1 MLTTKVN
8 LIMQQSKKPIKIY
21 ELINWLL
28 GQDDKIPVRFI
39 EQKSKLGSLVPYIVE
54 QLWTN
59 MNLVQYLNKHVNDLF
74 NIPDPIGQLL
84 FLKKL
89 FKIRNINKWSLYQK
103 RPDFKSDIIKAIE
116 EKEGYDEG
124 NARGKA
130 LMLKHKFG
138 LLETQGAYKK
148 QTTTKAA
155 IKQAT
160 TQEDKKFIK
169 DLLEQQK
176 TQEEASIPKV
186 NDDIYIKKL
195 TQKFIDEN
203 ELVLF
208 DVSLLKKRN
217 QVLFIF
223 IDKNNHKKY
232 YLMPFMAKIYISKV
246 DGVIHNDYIEK
257 LDPNKFNGY
266 VLTDIRNY
274 TRLKYML
281 NDSYKRIVNGV

>member
-1 MLTTKVN
+1 
-8 LIMQQSKKPIKIY
+8 MQQSKKPIKIY
-21 ELINWLL
+21 DLINWLL
-28 GQDDKIPVRFI
+28 GQADKIPVRFI

-74 NIPDPIGQLL
+74 NIPDPIDQLL

-89 FKIRNINKWSLYQK
+89 FKLRNINKWSLYQK
-103 RPDFKSDIIKAIE
+103 RPDFKPDIIKAIE

-148 QTTTKAA
+148 QTATKAA

-176 TQEEASIPKV
+176 AQEEASVPKI
-186 NDDIYIKKL
+186 DEGIYIKKL
-195 TQKFIDEN
+195 TQEVIDEN

-281 NDSYKRIVNGV
+281 NDSYKRIINGSS

>member
-1 MLTTKVN
+1 
-8 LIMQQSKKPIKIY
+8 MQQIKKPVKIY

-28 GQDDKIPVRFI
+28 GPEDQLPEHFI

-59 MNLVQYLNKHVNDLF
+59 INLVHYLNKHTNDLF
-74 NIPDPIGQLL
+74 NIPDPIEQLI

-89 FKIRNINKWSLYQK
+89 FKIRNINKWLLYQK
-103 RPDFKSDIIKAIE
+103 RPEFKLDLVNAIID
-116 EKEGYDEG
+116 KENYDEG
-124 NARGKA
+124 NASSKAIMLKRKFGVLEAEGIYKKQKATKAAVRQASTDEDKKMVKA
-130 LMLKHKFG
+130 LMEQKAIDEAKPNKD
-138 LLETQGAYKK
+138 TQSHYL
-148 QTTTKAA
+148 QNLS
-155 IKQAT
+155 
-160 TQEDKKFIK
+160 QEII
-169 DLLEQQK
+169 E
-176 TQEEASIPKV
+176 
-186 NDDIYIKKL
+186 
-195 TQKFIDEN
+195 EN

-246 DGVIHNDYIEK
+246 DGVIHNDYIED
-257 LDPNKFNGY
+257 LNPDKFNGY

-281 NDSYKRIVNGV
+281 NDSYKRIVNGI

>member
-1 MLTTKVN
+1 
-8 LIMQQSKKPIKIY
+8 MQQTKKPVKIY

-28 GQDDKIPVRFI
+28 GQEDKLPEHFI
-39 EQKSKLGSLVPYIVE
+39 EQKSKLGSLVPYITE

-59 MNLVQYLNKHVNDLF
+59 INLVHYLNKHTNDLF
-74 NIPDPIGQLL
+74 NIPDPIEQLL

-89 FKIRNINKWSLYQK
+89 FKIRGINKWSLYQK
-103 RPDFKSDIIKAIE
+103 RPDFKPDLIKAIE

-130 LMLKHKFG
+130 LILKRKFG

-148 QTTTKAA
+148 QTATKAA
-155 IKQAT
+155 VKQAT

-169 DLLEQQK
+169 DLLEQK
-176 TQEEASIPKV
+176 KIQEETNIPKV
-186 NDDIYIKKL
+186 DEGIYIKKL
-195 TQKFIDEN
+195 TQEFIDEN

-257 LDPNKFNGY
+257 LDPDKFNGY

-281 NDSYKRIVNGV
+281 NDSYKRIINGGQ

>member
-1 MLTTKVN
+1 
-8 LIMQQSKKPIKIY
+8 MQQSKKPIKIY
-21 ELINWLL
+21 DLINWLL

-74 NIPDPIGQLL
+74 NIPDPIDQLL

-89 FKIRNINKWSLYQK
+89 FKLRNINKWSLYQK
-103 RPDFKSDIIKAIE
+103 RPDFKPDIVKAIE

-148 QTTTKAA
+148 QTATKAA

-176 TQEEASIPKV
+176 AQEEASVPKI
-186 NDDIYIKKL
+186 DEGIYIKKL
-195 TQKFIDEN
+195 TQEVIDEN

-281 NDSYKRIVNGV
+281 NDSYKRIVNGI